1 MASYRE
7 EPELGSRE
15 LWVFP
20 LNNLLGVLCE
30 ISHSACLVL
39 SCLEI
44 KPLTPLYALGL
55 PIRIIREQRWQ
66 GSLKRM

>member
-20 LNNLLGVLCE
+20 LNSLLGVLCE

-39 SCLEI
+39 SWLEI

-55 PIRIIREQRWQ
+55 SIRVIREQRWQ